1 MPAPPRRSSATTS
14 TACRASRDTVQIVV
28 IDTSALV
35 AILEGESTA
44 ERLVDALGAADAIRV
59 SAGTVL
65 EAGIVVE
72 ARRGEAGGRELDLLL
87 HRLRVDLVSVTAEH
101 VEIARDAYR
110 RYGKGRHTAALNF
123 GDCFAYTLAIAL
135 GEPLMFV
142 GNDFSL
148 TDVVAAKY

>member
-1 MPAPPRRSSATTS
+1 M
-14 TACRASRDTVQIVV
+14 VV
-28 IDTSALV
+28 DTSALL

-44 ERLVDALGAADAIRV
+44 RRLIDALSAADAIRV
-59 SAGTVL
+59 SAGTAL

-87 HRLRVDLVSVTAEH
+87 HRLRADVVSVTAEH

-110 RYGKGRHTAALNF
+110 RYGKGRHPAALNF
-123 GDCFAYTLAIAL
+123 GDCFAYALASAL

-142 GNDFSL
+142 GNDFSR
-148 TDVVAAKY
+148 TDVEAATY

>member
-1 MPAPPRRSSATTS
+1 M
-14 TACRASRDTVQIVV
+14 VV
-28 IDTSALV
+28 DTSALL

-44 ERLVDALGAADAIRV
+44 QRLVDALSAADAIRV
-59 SAGTVL
+59 SAGTAL

-87 HRLRVDLVSVTAEH
+87 HRLRADVVSVTAEH

-110 RYGKGRHTAALNF
+110 RYGKGHHPAALNF
-123 GDCFAYTLAIAL
+123 GDCFAYALASAL

-142 GNDFSL
+142 GNDFAR
-148 TDVVAAKY
+148 TDVEAAAY

>member
-1 MPAPPRRSSATTS
+1 M
-14 TACRASRDTVQIVV
+14 VV
-28 IDTSALV
+28 DTSALL

-44 ERLVDALGAADAIRV
+44 QRLVDALSAADAIRV
-59 SAGTVL
+59 SAGTAL

-87 HRLRVDLVSVTAEH
+87 HRLRADVVSVTAEH

-110 RYGKGRHTAALNF
+110 RYGKGRHPAALNF
-123 GDCFAYTLAIAL
+123 GDCFAYALASAL

-142 GNDFSL
+142 GDDFSR
-148 TDVVAAKY
+148 TDVEAAAY

>member
-1 MPAPPRRSSATTS
+1 M
-14 TACRASRDTVQIVV
+14 VV
-28 IDTSALV
+28 DTSALL

-44 ERLVDALGAADAIRV
+44 QRLVDALSAADAIRV
-59 SAGTVL
+59 SAGTAL

-87 HRLRVDLVSVTAEH
+87 RRLRADVVGVTAEH

-110 RYGKGRHTAALNF
+110 RFGKGRHPAALEF
-123 GDCFAYTLAIAL
+123 GDCFAYALASAL

-142 GNDFSL
+142 GNDFSR
-148 TDVVAAKY
+148 TDVEVAAY

>member
-1 MPAPPRRSSATTS
+1 M
-14 TACRASRDTVQIVV
+14 VV
-28 IDTSALV
+28 DTSALL

-44 ERLVDALGAADAIRV
+44 PRLVDALSAADAIRV
-59 SAGTVL
+59 SAGTAL

-87 HRLRVDLVSVTAEH
+87 HRLRADVVSVTAEH

-110 RYGKGRHTAALNF
+110 RYGKGHHPAALNF
-123 GDCFAYTLAIAL
+123 GDCFAYALASAL

-142 GNDFSL
+142 GNDFAR
-148 TDVVAAKY
+148 TDVEAATY